1 MLKGRTMKIINTC
14 DIIKST
20 FKNGFNIDLWREYAG
35 EISEELASKCEND
48 AKSYDFNKD
57 VLPVIELALN
67 EEKID
72 LVSKNFQSVIDTLNE
87 NLTKLFKEEP
97 DIDII
102 LYLGLCNGAGWATT
116 LDGKNTVLL
125 GIEKIIEL
133 NWCDETDMRALILH
147 EIGHLWH
154 KLNGNF
160 DIPDFTKRRKS
171 IVQLYCEGIAMV
183 CEHILCG
190 DDEFYHQNKD
200 GWLNWCYEH
209 ENEIKKEYLRR
220 LDNKESVQ
228 DFFGDWCSYN
238 GYSDV
243 GYFLGCRFVRYLMKK
258 NTLKEI
264 ANMKYKTLDKAFT
277 EFATTVI
284 ERLDIK
290 DYEKCSN
297 IWNMKSQPLTETWR
311 KEIEAGNRIVFIYK
325 INGEFIGEGALVLD
339 TGDSDYTIPKKRVY
353 VSRMIVKK
361 EYQNRGIGS
370 EILTF
375 LIEKAKEMGFSE
387 MTIGV
392 DKDNVNALHLYKK
405 FGFTEVL
412 FDGADENG
420 EYFKLMK
427 RIYRK

>member
-1 MLKGRTMKIINTC
+1 MKIINTC

-264 ANMKYKTLDKAFT
+264 ANMKYKTLDKAIT

-290 DYEKCSN
+290 DYEKCSK
-297 IWNMKSQPLTETWR
+297 IWNMK
-311 KEIEAGNRIVFIYK
+311 
-325 INGEFIGEGALVLD
+325 
-339 TGDSDYTIPKKRVY
+339 
-353 VSRMIVKK
+353 
-361 EYQNRGIGS
+361 
-370 EILTF
+370 
-375 LIEKAKEMGFSE
+375 
-387 MTIGV
+387 
-392 DKDNVNALHLYKK
+392 
-405 FGFTEVL
+405 
-412 FDGADENG
+412 
-420 EYFKLMK
+420 
-427 RIYRK
+427 